1 MKTATLGRWLAPAA
15 LAFFEY
21 GCGHTE
27 VRAVSFDPPGRPA
40 AVTVFGSQA
49 PAGGQDLGTVSARGG
64 EGVKGNDVRAL
75 YQELVRQTR
84 AKGGNALVIESIKG
98 GVKGETLVP
107 LGERASGPCDPD
119 CPAESALPS
128 DDDAM
133 KVELKGKAMRLSP
146 DELKGPVWRKAP

>member
-40 AVTVFGSQA
+40 DVTVFTSQA

-64 EGVKGNDVRAL
+64 EKGKDNDVRAL

-98 GVKGETLVP
+98 GVKNETVVP
-107 LGERASGPCDPD
+107 LGEGAPGSCEPD
-119 CPAESALPS
+119 CPPESAVPI
-128 DDDAM
+128 DDAM
-133 KVELKGKAMRLSP
+133 SVELKGKAMRLSP
-146 DELKGPVWRKAP
+146 DELKGPAQRKAP